1 MFILSYYF
9 SADFPFFVYIY
20 IYIYAFFV
28 YIGISELLNNIT
40 FQDSPDGPVVS
51 TALPLQEV

>member
-20 IYIYAFFV
+20 ICFLCIYTYIR
-28 YIGISELLNNIT
+28 ITNNIT

-51 TALPLQEV
+51 TALPLQGVQT